1 MEEQIDKII
10 DSMRLLPTH
19 YLFMLAFKLDMLIL
33 ERDAGYQAYINEQS
47 EKESEP
53 KRPLLSVVRT
63 EEE

>member
-1 MEEQIDKII
+1 MEKDIDNII
-10 DSMRLLPTH
+10 EAMRALPTN

-33 ERDAGYQAYINEQS
+33 ERDAGYQAYTNEQS